1 MTAPGEIDA
10 SVWRQHAWHNRLQTA
25 LLLGLMTVFLALLGW
40 LLWGYD
46 GILMLLIGGSVA
58 VLFNP
63 SLSPWLIMRLY
74 RAQPLSRARAS
85 GLYEMLTVLSRR
97 AGLPQEPRLY
107 YVPSPILN
115 AFAVGSKEQSGIALT
130 DGLLR
135 ALDGREV
142 AGVLAH
148 EISHIRNNDLR
159 VMGLADMFSRAT
171 GILSAIGQFLLILNL
186 PLILF
191 TEITINWWAIGL
203 LVGAPVLAV
212 LAQLALSRT
221 REFDADLNAARLTGD
236 PDGLARALIK
246 LESIQGGWLER
257 VFMPGRRQVQPSIL
271 RTHPKTA
278 ERVARLQALKS
289 RIANK
294 PALVRGLPTFDPG
307 RIPATRPRKPP
318 RWHISGL
325 WY

>member
-1 MTAPGEIDA
+1 MTGPGEIDA

-25 LLLGLMTVFLALLGW
+25 LLLGLLAAFLALLGW

-46 GILMLLIGGSVA
+46 GILMLLIGGAVA

-63 SLSPWLIMRLY
+63 SLSPRLIMRLY
-74 RAQPLSRARAS
+74 RAQPLPRARARA
-85 GLYEMLTVLSRR
+85 LYDMLAVLSWR
-97 AGLPQEPRLY
+97 AGLPREPALY

-115 AFAVGSKEQSGIALT
+115 AFAVGSREQSAIAIT

-135 ALDGREV
+135 ELDGREV
-142 AGVLAH
+142 VGVLAH

-191 TEITINWWAIGL
+191 TEITINWWAIAL
-203 LVGAPVLAV
+203 LVFAPALAV

-236 PDGLARALIK
+236 PDGLARALTK
-246 LESIQGGWLER
+246 LETIQGGWLER

-271 RTHPKTA
+271 RTHPNTA
-278 ERVARLQALKS
+278 ERVARLQALKARLPKQPVFARS
-289 RIANK
+289 M
-294 PALVRGLPTFDPG
+294 PAFDPAD
-307 RIPATRPRKPP
+307 IPGTRPRRPP